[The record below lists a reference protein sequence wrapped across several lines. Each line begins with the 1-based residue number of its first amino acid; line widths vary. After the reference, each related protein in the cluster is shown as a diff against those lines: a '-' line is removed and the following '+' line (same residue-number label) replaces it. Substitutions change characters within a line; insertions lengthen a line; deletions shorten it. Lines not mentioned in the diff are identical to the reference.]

1 MPTPRKATSRAP
13 AQPPRPRHE
22 DNARER
28 LAQAAADH
36 PEKALFLEYLEQRN
50 LKLTRQREAVIDEIF
65 EGRGHFEAEEIVQR
79 LRQRKLRVS
88 RATVYRTLELL
99 KECQLV
105 ERLDFGTAHAY
116 YEHTHVG
123 EHHDH
128 LICDQ
133 CGSITEFHNERLEA
147 IQAEICKKHGFE
159 ESHHS
164 LRIFGRCK
172 KCRGGRA

>member
-1 MPTPRKATSRAP
+1 MPTARKASSSASRRP
-13 AQPPRPRHE
+13 AGQAHE
-22 DNARER
+22 ENARDR
-28 LAQAAADH
+28 LTQAAADH
-36 PEKALFLEYLEQRN
+36 PEKALFLEFLEQRN

-65 EGRGHFEAEEIVQR
+65 EGKGHFEAEEIVQR
-79 LRQRKLRVS
+79 LRQQQLRVS

-116 YEHTHVG
+116 YEHTQVG

-133 CGSITEFHNERLEA
+133 CGSITEFHNDRLEA

-164 LRIFGRCK
+164 LRIFGQCK
-172 KCRGGRA
+172 KCRSGRA